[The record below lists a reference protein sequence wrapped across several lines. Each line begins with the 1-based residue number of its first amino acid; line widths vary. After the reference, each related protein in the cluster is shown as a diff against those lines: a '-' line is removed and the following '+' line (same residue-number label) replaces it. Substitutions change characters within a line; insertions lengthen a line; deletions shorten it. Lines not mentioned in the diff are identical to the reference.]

1 MTRRDSLLHGLDLAR
16 DIGLEIGAL
25 DHPLVRKT
33 EGSISYI
40 DYADAAYLRQK
51 YANDANVVGADIVE
65 VDAVW
70 GGASV
75 AEALVSAHLPATVD
89 YVLASHVVEH
99 VPDLITWLAEL
110 RAVLRPDGT
119 IRLAVP
125 DGRYTFDALRQPSRV
140 SDAVT
145 AHLQRARAPLPQQ
158 LIDSCL
164 NHQLVDRA
172 GLWNGTATLP
182 RYRPPASLA
191 HALHAAREAAALGSY
206 IDVHCWVFTPLSFCQ
221 MMEQLCA
228 LGLVQLAC
236 ARFHDTEPGADEFIA
251 ILARSDDLP
260 ATLASW
266 RDEGDRI
273 ERALARPD
281 RLWQALDALQAQQQA
296 LTLRLAAQSAAIS
309 ADLANGLNAVER
321 RTAPLAWFARHLLHR
336 LGVLGRW

>member
-33 EGSISYI
+33 EGAISYI
-40 DYADAAYLRQK
+40 DYADAGYLRQK

-75 AEALVSAHLPATVD
+75 AEALAAANLPAEAD

-99 VPDLITWLAEL
+99 VPDLVTWLAEL
-110 RAVLRPDGT
+110 RAVLRPGGT

-125 DGRYTFDALRQPSRV
+125 DARYTFDALREPSRV

-145 AHLQRARAPLPQQ
+145 AHMLRARAPLTQH

-164 NHQLVDRA
+164 NHHWVDRA
-172 GLWNGTATLP
+172 AQWDGTATPP
-182 RYRPPASLA
+182 RYRPPESLA
-191 HALHAAREAAALGSY
+191 HALHAAGEALAQGTY
-206 IDVHCWVFTPLSFCQ
+206 IDVHCWVFTPLSFCRL
-221 MMEQLCA
+221 MEQLCA
-228 LGLVQLAC
+228 LGLVRLAC
-236 ARFHDTEPGADEFIA
+236 ARFHDTLPGEDEFIA
-251 ILARSDDLP
+251 ILRQSDDLP
-260 ATLASW
+260 AILASW

-273 ERALARPD
+273 EHALAKPV
-281 RLWQALDALQAQQQA
+281 LLGEALAEVQAQQAA
-296 LTLRLAAQSAAIS
+296 LSAQLAALS
-309 ADLANGLNAVER
+309 ADLANGLTAVER
-321 RTAPLAWFARHLLHR
+321 RTAPLAWALRRLLHR
-336 LGVLGRW
+336 LGVLGRR